1 MTNLDALRQG
11 AQAAF
16 AATNA
21 AREIALPKSR
31 AAVRHCANAI
41 RAIHRDDE
49 DGAQALI
56 EQARALIDAMR
67 ADLIDHPNIYFAGFV
82 EDAQKEFA
90 EAGITV
96 ALIRGRDLPTPDDL
110 RVEWAAYLN
119 GLGEAVGE
127 LRRHVLDLL
136 RQGRFSECEALLGV
150 MDEVFGVLTALD
162 FPDAITNGLRRTTD
176 NARGIIERTRG
187 DLTSAALSAHL
198 SAQLTLV
205 ADLLRH
211 DGHGHPAEEQA

>member
-1 MTNLDALRQG
+1 MANFEALLSE
-11 AQAAF
+11 AQATL

-21 AREIALPKSR
+21 ARETALPKSR

-49 DGAQALI
+49 ETAQDLI
-56 EQARALIDAMR
+56 AQARALIDAMR
-67 ADLIDHPNIYFAGFV
+67 DDLRDHPNIYFAGFV

-96 ALIRGRDLPTPDDL
+96 ALIRGRDLPTPAEL

-119 GLGEAVGE
+119 GMGEAVGE

-136 RQGRFSECEALLGV
+136 RQGRFAECEALLGI

-198 SAQLTLV
+198 SAQLTQV

-211 DGHGHPAEEQA
+211 NGHTAEK

>member
-1 MTNLDALRQG
+1 MANLDALRDA

-16 AATNA
+16 VAMNA
-21 AREIALPKSR
+21 ARETALPKSR

-41 RAIHRDDE
+41 RAIHRNDE
-49 DGAQALI
+49 ETAQSLI
-56 EQARALIDAMR
+56 AQARALIDAMR
-67 ADLIDHPNIYFAGFV
+67 EDLRDYQNIYFAGFV

-96 ALIRGRDLPTPDDL
+96 ALIRGRDLPTPEEL
-110 RVEWAAYLN
+110 GVEWAAYLN
-119 GLGEAVGE
+119 GMGEAVGE

-136 RQGRFSECEALLGV
+136 RQGRFSECEALLV
-150 MDEVFGVLTALD
+150 TMDEVFGVLTALD

-187 DLTSAALSAHL
+187 DLTSAALG
-198 SAQLTLV
+198 AQLSVQLTQV
-205 ADLLRH
+205 AALLRQQH
-211 DGHGHPAEEQA
+211 VQESPAEE